1 MFGIAPEIL
10 FIYGLILLA
19 IVLFVNKRVSFDIT
33 SLILLAILVVSG
45 VLTPKEGLSGFSNP
59 ATVTIACMFILSE
72 GLRKTGALD
81 IVGDYFFKLSKL
93 NYRIAIFIIMLVIGV
108 ISAFINNTAAVAI
121 FIPVIISLS
130 KDLGQSASKLLMPL
144 SFAAM
149 FGGVFTLIGT
159 STNLLVDSIAK
170 ENELSGFTMFE
181 FVPVASI
188 FFVVGFIYLFTVG
201 IKIIP
206 DRRKDKSLTDTFEM
220 QSYLTD
226 VVLQPNSEF
235 VSTPLKNT
243 ELIKDLDLDIVEV
256 FDAKMNS
263 KPDRDNIT
271 LESNDVLRIRGS
283 VKELNKLLKREDV
296 LIKPTKAWEDKDFE
310 LGNAQLVEAVV
321 APESS
326 YEGKK
331 LKQLSL
337 YNQFEGIVLA
347 IRQKG
352 KIEQEH
358 LSNIRLKSGT
368 SLLLYVKRERVNDI
382 KISEEF
388 VLATEVNLPDHDTKK
403 IPVALSIIAGVV
415 GFAAFGILPI
425 VATAICGVIMM
436 VLTGCLSNEEA
447 YESINW
453 KVIFLLGGV
462 LPLGIAM
469 QKTGAAQLMVDELI
483 SQFKSLGPRAVLSA
497 FFFLSMML
505 TNLISNQATAALL
518 APIAIQASLTLDI
531 NATPLLVAVTMAASL
546 SFMTPIGY
554 QTNTMIF
561 GPGQYKFSDFVK
573 VGTPL
578 NILFWIIGTFTIPYF
593 WPF

>member
-1 MFGIAPEIL
+1 MFGIAPEII
-10 FIYGLILLA
+10 FVYALILLA
-19 IVLFVNKRVSFDIT
+19 VFLFINKRISFDIT
-33 SLILLAILVVSG
+33 SLILLAILIVSG
-45 VLTPKEGLSGFSNP
+45 ILTPKEGLSGFSNP

-72 GLRKTGALD
+72 GLRRTGALD

-93 NYRIAIFIIMLVIGV
+93 NYRFAIFIIMLVIGV

-130 KDLGQSASKLLMPL
+130 KDLDKSASKLLMPM

-149 FGGVFTLIGT
+149 FGGVCTLIGT
-159 STNLLVDSIAK
+159 STNLLADSIATDNGL
-170 ENELSGFTMFE
+170 EGFGMFD
-181 FVPVASI
+181 FAPVGII

-201 IKIIP
+201 INLIP
-206 DRRKDKSLTDTFEM
+206 ERRKDESLTETFEL

-226 VVLQPNSEF
+226 VILLPNSPF
-235 VSTPLKNT
+235 VDTPLHNT
-243 ELIKDLDLDIVEV
+243 KLIQDLDLDIVEV
-256 FDAKMNS
+256 LDKDGTS
-263 KPDRDNIT
+263 KSDRQNIKLQEKDT
-271 LESNDVLRIRGS
+271 LRIRGS
-283 VKELNKLLKREDV
+283 VKELNKLLNREDV
-296 LIKPTKAWEDKDFE
+296 LIKPNKNWEDKDFE
-310 LGNAQLVEAVV
+310 VGNAQLVEAVI

-326 YEGKK
+326 FEGKK
-331 LKQLSL
+331 LKNIEL
-337 YNQFEGIVLA
+337 YHQYEALVLA

-352 KIEQEH
+352 EIQQEH
-358 LSNIRLKSGT
+358 LPDIRMQSGT
-368 SLLLYVKRERVNDI
+368 SLLLYAKKERVNDI
-382 KISEEF
+382 KTAEEF
-388 VLATEVNLPDHDTKK
+388 VLATEIDVPDFKQSK
-403 IPVALSIIAGVV
+403 IPVAIGIIAGVV

-425 VATAICGVIMM
+425 VATAICGVILM

-447 YESINW
+447 YQSINW

-469 QKTGAAQLMVDELI
+469 QKTGAAQLLADGIITNFEA
-483 SQFKSLGPRAVLSA
+483 LGPTAVLSA

-518 APIAIQASLTLDI
+518 APIAIEASTVI
-531 NATPLLVAVTMAASL
+531 NVNADPLLVAVTMAASL
-546 SFMTPIGY
+546 SFMSPIGY

-561 GPGQYKFSDFVK
+561 GPGQYKFIDFVK

-578 NILFWIIGTFTIPYF
+578 NILFWIIGTFAIPIF

>member
-10 FIYGLILLA
+10 FVYGLILLA
-19 IVLFVNKRVSFDIT
+19 VVLFVNKRISFDTT

-45 VLTPKEGLSGFSNP
+45 ILTPKEGLSGFSNP

-81 IVGDYFFKLSKL
+81 IVGEYFYTLSKL
-93 NYRIAIFIIMLVIGV
+93 NFNIAMFIIMLVIGV

-130 KDLGQSASKLLMPL
+130 RDLGQSASKLLMPL

-149 FGGVFTLIGT
+149 LGGVFTLIGT
-159 STNLLVDSIAK
+159 STNLLVDSIARD
-170 ENELSGFTMFE
+170 NDLAGFTMFE
-181 FVPVASI
+181 FAPVAAI
-188 FFVVGFIYLFTVG
+188 FFVTGFIYLFTIG

-206 DRRKDKSLTDTFEM
+206 KRRKDESLTDTFEM

-235 VSTPLKNT
+235 VSTPLENT
-243 ELIKDLDLDIVEV
+243 GLIKDLDLDIVEV
-256 FDAKMNS
+256 FDAKMSS
-263 KPDRDNIT
+263 KPNRGSIT
-271 LESNDVLRIRGS
+271 LESNDVLRIHGS
-283 VKELNKLLKREDV
+283 VKELNKLLNREDV

-331 LKQLSL
+331 LNQLNI
-337 YNQFEGIVLA
+337 YQQYEGIVLA
-347 IRQKG
+347 IRQRG
-352 KIEQEH
+352 KIEKEQ
-358 LSNIRLKSGT
+358 LADIRLQRGT
-368 SLLLYVKRERVNDI
+368 SLLLYVDKERVNDI
-382 KISEEF
+382 KTSEEF
-388 VLATEVNLPDHDTKK
+388 VLATEINLPEHKRSK
-403 IPVALSIIAGVV
+403 IPIALAIIAGVV
-415 GFAAFGILPI
+415 GFAAFGVLPI
-425 VATAICGVIMM
+425 VATAICGVILMI
-436 VLTGCLSNEEA
+436 LTGCLTNEEA
-447 YESINW
+447 YQSINW
-453 KVIFLLGGV
+453 KVIFLLAGV

-469 QKTGAAQLMVDELI
+469 QKTGAAQLLVDGLI
-483 SQFKSLGPRAVLSA
+483 TQFESLGPTAVLSA

-518 APIAIQASLTLDI
+518 APIAIEAATTLGID
-531 NATPLLVAVTMAASL
+531 ATPFLVAVTMAASL
-546 SFMTPIGY
+546 SFITPIGY

-561 GPGQYKFSDFVK
+561 GPGHYKFTDFVK

-578 NILFWIIGTFTIPYF
+578 NIIFWIIGTFAIPYF

>member
-1 MFGIAPEIL
+1 MFGIAPEII
-10 FIYGLILLA
+10 FVYALILLA
-19 IVLFVNKRVSFDIT
+19 VFLFINKRISFDIT
-33 SLILLAILVVSG
+33 SLILLAILIVSG
-45 VLTPKEGLSGFSNP
+45 ILTPKEGLSGFSNP

-72 GLRKTGALD
+72 GLRRTGALD

-93 NYRIAIFIIMLVIGV
+93 NYRFAIFIIMLVIGV

-130 KDLGQSASKLLMPL
+130 KDLDKSASKLLMPM

-149 FGGVFTLIGT
+149 FGGVCTLIGT
-159 STNLLVDSIAK
+159 STNLLVDSIATDNGL
-170 ENELSGFTMFE
+170 EGFGMFD
-181 FVPVASI
+181 FAPVGII

-201 IKIIP
+201 INLIP
-206 DRRKDKSLTDTFEM
+206 ERRKDESLTETFEL

-226 VVLQPNSEF
+226 VILLPNSPF
-235 VSTPLKNT
+235 VDTPLHNT
-243 ELIKDLDLDIVEV
+243 KLIQDLDLDIVEV
-256 FDAKMNS
+256 LDKDGTS
-263 KPDRDNIT
+263 KSDRQNIKLQEKDT
-271 LESNDVLRIRGS
+271 LRIRGS
-283 VKELNKLLKREDV
+283 VKELNKLLNREDV
-296 LIKPTKAWEDKDFE
+296 LIKPNKNWEDKDFE
-310 LGNAQLVEAVV
+310 VGNAQLVEAVI

-326 YEGKK
+326 FEGKK
-331 LKQLSL
+331 LKNIEL
-337 YNQFEGIVLA
+337 YHQYEALVLA

-352 KIEQEH
+352 EIQQEH
-358 LSNIRLKSGT
+358 LPDIRMQSGT
-368 SLLLYVKRERVNDI
+368 SLLLYAKKERVNDI
-382 KISEEF
+382 KTAEEF
-388 VLATEVNLPDHDTKK
+388 VLATEIDVPDFKQSK
-403 IPVALSIIAGVV
+403 IPVAIGIIAGVV

-425 VATAICGVIMM
+425 VATAICGVILM

-447 YESINW
+447 YQSINW

-469 QKTGAAQLMVDELI
+469 QKTGAAQLLADGIITNFEA
-483 SQFKSLGPRAVLSA
+483 LGPTAVLSA

-518 APIAIQASLTLDI
+518 APIAIEASTVI
-531 NATPLLVAVTMAASL
+531 NVNADPLLVAVTMAASL
-546 SFMTPIGY
+546 SFMSPIGY

-561 GPGQYKFSDFVK
+561 GPGQYKFIDFVK

-578 NILFWIIGTFTIPYF
+578 NILFWIIGTFAIPIF

>member
-10 FIYGLILLA
+10 FVYGLILLA
-19 IVLFVNKRVSFDIT
+19 VVLFVNKRVSFDIT

-45 VLTPKEGLSGFSNP
+45 ILTPQEGLSGFSNP

-81 IVGDYFFKLSKL
+81 IVGEYFYKLSKL
-93 NYRIAIFIIMLVIGV
+93 NFRIAILIIMVVIGV

-130 KDLGQSASKLLMPL
+130 RDLGQSASKLLMPL

-170 ENELSGFTMFE
+170 DNDLAGFTMFE
-181 FVPVASI
+181 FTPVAAI
-188 FFVVGFIYLFTVG
+188 FFVVGFIYLFTIG
-201 IKIIP
+201 IRLIP
-206 DRRKDKSLTDTFEM
+206 ERRKDESLTDTFEM

-235 VSTPLKNT
+235 VDTPLKNT
-243 ELIKDLDLDIVEV
+243 ELISDLDLDIVEV
-256 FDAKMNS
+256 FNSKMNS
-263 KPDRDNIT
+263 KPDRENIT

-283 VKELNKLLKREDV
+283 VKELNKLLNREDV
-296 LIKPTKAWEDKDFE
+296 LIKPTRGWEDKDFE

-331 LKQLSL
+331 LNQLGL
-337 YNQFEGIVLA
+337 YHQFEGIVLA

-358 LSNIRLKSGT
+358 LSDIRLQSGT
-368 SLLLYVKRERVNDI
+368 SLLLYVKKERVNDI
-382 KISEEF
+382 KVSEEF
-388 VLATEVNLPDHDTKK
+388 VLATEINLPDHDTSK
-403 IPVALSIIAGVV
+403 IPIALAIIACVV
-415 GFAAFGILPI
+415 GFAAFGVFPI
-425 VATAICGVIMM
+425 VATAICGVILM
-436 VLTGCLSNEEA
+436 VLTGCLTNEEA
-447 YESINW
+447 YQSINW

-469 QKTGAAQLMVDELI
+469 QKTGAAQLMVDGIIE
-483 SQFKSLGPRAVLSA
+483 QFESLGPTAVLSA

-518 APIAIQASLTLDI
+518 APIAIEAAVSLGI
-531 NATPLLVAVTMAASL
+531 SATPLLVAVTMAASL

-561 GPGQYKFSDFVK
+561 GPGQYKFTDFVK

-578 NILFWIIGTFTIPYF
+578 NILFWIIGTFAIPHF